1 MSKTQHNRSFAWL
14 VTLCMLV
21 ITGIAMAIGLVGC
34 NTQRR
39 ATKHIHK
46 AVRIDKP
53 SVDKYYADNYN
64 PIESIRDSFIYIQ
77 GEQVILQDTV
87 TMFDTVDNYIT
98 KTILNTV
105 YKYRT
110 DTIFKDREVKQVDKA
125 KNEVL
130 QTKVADNTAK
140 IAQQKERIN
149 WWKMLAIA
157 GWAIIIGRII
167 IKLWLKR

>member
-1 MSKTQHNRSFAWL
+1 MRYLLILALF
-14 VTLCMLV
+14 VTS
-21 ITGIAMAIGLVGC
+21 C

-77 GEQVILQDTV
+77 GESLILQDTV

-105 YKYRT
+105 YKHRT
-110 DTIFKDREVKQVDKA
+110 DTIFKDREVKQVNKA
-125 KNEVL
+125 ENILLKD
-130 QTKVADNTAK
+130 KVADNTAK

-157 GWAIIIGRII
+157 GWAIIIGRVI